1 MKKIL
6 LLASAVLLLGLSA
19 CFTPDVNASNNAHTT
34 YGDWTQR

>member
-19 CFTPDVNASNNAHTT
+19 CFTPDVNANNTHNPYA
-34 YGDWTQR
+34 DWTQR